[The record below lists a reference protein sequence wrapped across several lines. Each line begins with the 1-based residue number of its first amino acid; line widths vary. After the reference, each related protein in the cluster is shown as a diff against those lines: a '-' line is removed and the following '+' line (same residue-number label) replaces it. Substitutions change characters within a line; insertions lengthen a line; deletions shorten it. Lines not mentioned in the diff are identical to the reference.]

1 VPREAAVAPLPRGL
15 AWVIVGVVEE
25 FGGHVHVAHRPL
37 RVGVAARNPWP
48 IRRIT
53 EAHSTSEA
61 EAALSETYSALT
73 VREPN
78 TDRRL
83 RMRLESVALPQL
95 VISDLE
101 LSTASLYAGNHHP
114 WFALC
119 LPSQG
124 EVRVTSHG
132 SAGVIAGC
140 YGAIMPPDD
149 FVTASFRS
157 DYGRVKIV
165 MVERSGLEDELAAM
179 LGRGL
184 DRPLRFD
191 LQIDLATSGAAVRRS
206 LSILRSELADPEGP
220 LAAPQIAARLSR
232 VLMASLLVSCRHN
245 YSEELA
251 ESADDSRR
259 PRAIRVAL
267 AAIEDDPIGL
277 HTVSQIAKVS
287 GLSVRALEE
296 GFQRH
301 VGVSPMRH
309 LRRTRLARAHA
320 GLLAADVEKTTAT
333 AVAHAW
339 GFLNYGRFAAEY
351 RKRYGRSP
359 SETLK
364 YGELGEIVGGA
375 SSTRP

>member
-1 VPREAAVAPLPRGL
+1 VL
-15 AWVIVGVVEE
+15 
-25 FGGHVHVAHRPL
+25 VAHRSR
-37 RVGVAARNPWP
+37 RVGAAAGDPWL

-53 EAHSTSEA
+53 RADSTSEA
-61 EAALSETYSALT
+61 EVALSETYSALT
-73 VREPN
+73 VRGPS
-78 TDRRL
+78 TDRRF

-101 LSTASLYAGNHHP
+101 LATAFVYGGHHP

-119 LPSQG
+119 LPGQG
-124 EVRVTSHG
+124 EVRVKSNNG
-132 SAGVIAGC
+132 AGVIAGG
-140 YGAIMPPDD
+140 YGAIVPPDD
-149 FVTASFRS
+149 LVTADYRS
-157 DYGRVKIV
+157 EYGRVKIV
-165 MVERSGLEDELAAM
+165 MIEKSGLEDELAVM

-191 LQIDLATSGAAVRRS
+191 LQIDLATSGAALRRS
-206 LSILRSELADPEGP
+206 LSILTSELEEPEGP
-220 LAAPQIAARLSR
+220 LVTPQIAARLGR
-232 VLMASLLVSCRHN
+232 VLMASVLVSCRHN

-251 ESADDSRR
+251 APAGSRH
-259 PRAIRVAL
+259 PRAIREAL
-267 AAIEDDPIGL
+267 AAIEDDPTGL
-277 HTVSQIAKVS
+277 GSVSQIAKVS

-320 GLLAADVEKTTAT
+320 ALLAADAEQTTAT

-359 SETLK
+359 SETLTA
-364 YGELGEIVGGA
+364 GELGEVIGGA

>member
-1 VPREAAVAPLPRGL
+1 VR
-15 AWVIVGVVEE
+15 
-25 FGGHVHVAHRPL
+25 VAHRSQ
-37 RVGVAARNPWP
+37 RVGAAAPHPWL

-53 EAHSTSEA
+53 RAHSTSEA
-61 EAALSETYSALT
+61 EVALSETYSALT
-73 VREPN
+73 LRGPS

-83 RMRLESVALPQL
+83 RMRLESVALPRL

-101 LSTASLYAGNHHP
+101 LATAFVYGGHHP
-114 WFALC
+114 WFGLC

-124 EVRVTSHG
+124 EVRVTSNN
-132 SAGVIAGC
+132 SAAVIAGC
-140 YGAIMPPDD
+140 YGAILPPDD
-149 FVTASFRS
+149 LVTASWRS

-165 MVERSGLEDELAAM
+165 MIEKSALEDELAVM

-191 LQIDLATSGAAVRRS
+191 LQIDLATSGAALRRS
-206 LSILRSELADPEGP
+206 LSILTSELEEPEGP
-220 LAAPQIAARLSR
+220 LATPHIAARLGR
-232 VLMASLLVSCRHN
+232 VLMAGLLVSCRHN

-251 ESADDSRR
+251 APADSRR
-259 PRAIRVAL
+259 PRAIREAM
-267 AAIEDDPIGL
+267 AAIEDDPTGL
-277 HTVSQIAKVS
+277 RTVSQIAKVS

-320 GLLAADVEKTTAT
+320 ALLAADADQTTAT

-351 RKRYGRSP
+351 RQLYGRSP

-364 YGELGEIVGGA
+364 SGKLGEVVSGP
-375 SSTRP
+375 SSTRL

>member
-1 VPREAAVAPLPRGL
+1 VR
-15 AWVIVGVVEE
+15 
-25 FGGHVHVAHRPL
+25 VAHRSQ
-37 RVGVAARNPWP
+37 RASAAAHDPWLT
-48 IRRIT
+48 RRIT
-53 EAHSTSEA
+53 RAHSTSEA
-61 EAALSETYSALT
+61 EAALSQTYSALT
-73 VREPN
+73 VRGPS
-78 TDRRL
+78 TDQRV
-83 RMRLESVALPQL
+83 RMRLESVVLPQL

-101 LSTASLYAGNHHP
+101 LTTAFLYGGHHP

-119 LPSQG
+119 LPGQG
-124 EVRVTSHG
+124 EVRVTANS
-132 SAGVIAGC
+132 SAGVIAGG

-149 FVTASFRS
+149 LVTADYRS
-157 DYGRVKIV
+157 EYGRVKLV
-165 MVERSGLEDELAAM
+165 MIEKSGLENELAVM

-191 LQIDLATSGAAVRRS
+191 LQIDLATSGAAVTRS
-206 LSILRSELADPEGP
+206 LSILTSELEQPEGP
-220 LAAPQIAARLSR
+220 LATPQIAARLGR

-251 ESADDSRR
+251 APAGSRH
-259 PRAIRVAL
+259 PLAIRRAL
-267 AAIEDDPIGL
+267 AAIEDDPTGL
-277 HTVSQIAKVS
+277 QTVSQIAKVA

-309 LRRTRLARAHA
+309 LRRTRLAQAHA
-320 GLLAADVEKTTAT
+320 ALLAADAERTSAT

-351 RKRYGRSP
+351 RKLYGRSP

-364 YGELGEIVGGA
+364 SGELGEVVSGPSSTRTSAILGRPAGRA
-375 SSTRP
+375 SSTSVQILSSPQ

>member
-1 VPREAAVAPLPRGL
+1 VL
-15 AWVIVGVVEE
+15 
-25 FGGHVHVAHRPL
+25 VAHRSR
-37 RVGVAARNPWP
+37 RVGAAAGDPWL

-53 EAHSTSEA
+53 RADSTSEA
-61 EAALSETYSALT
+61 EVALSETYSALT
-73 VREPN
+73 VRGPS
-78 TDRRL
+78 TDRRF

-101 LSTASLYAGNHHP
+101 LATAFVYGGHHP

-119 LPSQG
+119 LPGQG
-124 EVRVTSHG
+124 EVRVKSNNG
-132 SAGVIAGC
+132 AGVIAGG
-140 YGAIMPPDD
+140 YGAIVPPDD
-149 FVTASFRS
+149 LVTADYRS
-157 DYGRVKIV
+157 EYGRVKIV
-165 MVERSGLEDELAAM
+165 MIEKSGLEDELAVM

-191 LQIDLATSGAAVRRS
+191 LQIDLATSGAALRRS
-206 LSILRSELADPEGP
+206 LSILTSELEEPEGP
-220 LAAPQIAARLSR
+220 LATPQMATRLGR
-232 VLMASLLVSCRHN
+232 VLMASVLVSCRHN

-251 ESADDSRR
+251 APAGSRH
-259 PRAIRVAL
+259 PRAIREAL
-267 AAIEDDPIGL
+267 AAIEDDPTGL
-277 HTVSQIAKVS
+277 GSVSQIAKVS

-320 GLLAADVEKTTAT
+320 ALLAADAEQTTAT

-359 SETLK
+359 SETLTA
-364 YGELGEIVGGA
+364 GELGEVIGGA

>member
-1 VPREAAVAPLPRGL
+1 VR
-15 AWVIVGVVEE
+15 
-25 FGGHVHVAHRPL
+25 VAHRSL
-37 RVGVAARNPWP
+37 RVGAAARDPWL

-53 EAHSTSEA
+53 RAQSTSEA
-61 EAALSETYSALT
+61 EVALSETYSALT
-73 VREPN
+73 VRGPG

-83 RMRLESVALPQL
+83 RMRLESVALPRL
-95 VISDLE
+95 VITDLE
-101 LSTASLYAGNHHP
+101 LATAFVYAGHHP

-124 EVRVTSHG
+124 EVRVTSNS

-140 YGAIMPPDD
+140 YGAILPPDD
-149 FVTASFRS
+149 LVTASFRS
-157 DYGRVKIV
+157 EYGRVKIV
-165 MVERSGLEDELAAM
+165 MIEKSGLEDELAVM
-179 LGRGL
+179 LGREL

-191 LQIDLATSGAAVRRS
+191 LQIDLATSGAALRRS
-206 LSILRSELADPEGP
+206 LSILTAELEEPEGP
-220 LAAPQIAARLSR
+220 LATPQIAARLGR
-232 VLMASLLVSCRHN
+232 VLMASLLVSCQHN
-245 YSEELA
+245 YREELA
-251 ESADDSRR
+251 APADSRR
-259 PRAIRVAL
+259 PRAIREAL
-267 AAIEDDPIGL
+267 AAIEGDPTGL
-277 HTVSQIAKVS
+277 RTVSQIAKVS

-320 GLLAADVEKTTAT
+320 ALLAADAEQTTAT

-351 RKRYGRSP
+351 RKLYGRSP
-359 SETLK
+359 SEALK
-364 YGELGEIVGGA
+364 SGELGEVVNGP

>member
-1 VPREAAVAPLPRGL
+1 MR
-15 AWVIVGVVEE
+15 
-25 FGGHVHVAHRPL
+25 VAHRSQ
-37 RVGVAARNPWP
+37 RVGAAAGNPWL

-53 EAHSTSEA
+53 RADSTSEA
-61 EAALSETYSALT
+61 QVALSETYSALT
-73 VREPN
+73 LRGPG
-78 TDRRL
+78 TDRRV
-83 RMRLESVALPQL
+83 RMRLESVALPQV
-95 VISDLE
+95 VISDLG
-101 LSTASLYAGNHHP
+101 LTTSFVYAGRGHHP

-124 EVRVTSHG
+124 EVRVTSN
-132 SAGVIAGC
+132 SSKGVIAGG
-140 YGAIMPPDD
+140 YGAILPPDD
-149 FVTASFRS
+149 LVAASFGS

-165 MVERSGLEDELAAM
+165 MIDKSGLEDELAVM

-191 LQIDLATSGAAVRRS
+191 LQIDLATSAAAVKRS
-206 LSILRSELADPEGP
+206 LSILTSELAEPDGL
-220 LAAPQIAARLSR
+220 LATPQIAARLGR
-232 VLMASLLVSCRHN
+232 VLMVSLLVSCRHN

-251 ESADDSRR
+251 APADIRR
-259 PRAIRVAL
+259 PAAIREAL
-267 AAIEDDPIGL
+267 AAIEEDPAGVR
-277 HTVSQIAKVS
+277 TVSQIAKVS

-320 GLLAADVEKTTAT
+320 ALLAADADQTTAT

-351 RKRYGRSP
+351 RKLYGRSP

-364 YGELGEIVGGA
+364 SGELGQFVDAA
-375 SSTRP
+375 SYPRP

>member
-1 VPREAAVAPLPRGL
+1 VR
-15 AWVIVGVVEE
+15 
-25 FGGHVHVAHRPL
+25 VAHRSQ
-37 RVGVAARNPWP
+37 RVGAAAGDPWL
-48 IRRIT
+48 IRRVT
-53 EAHSTSEA
+53 RADSTSEA
-61 EAALSETYSALT
+61 EVALSETYSALT
-73 VREPN
+73 VRGPS
-78 TDRRL
+78 TDRRF

-101 LSTASLYAGNHHP
+101 LATAFVYGGHHP

-119 LPSQG
+119 LPGQG
-124 EVRVTSHG
+124 EVRVKSNNG
-132 SAGVIAGC
+132 AGVIAGG
-140 YGAIMPPDD
+140 YGAIVPPDD
-149 FVTASFRS
+149 LVTADYRS
-157 DYGRVKIV
+157 EYGRVKIV
-165 MVERSGLEDELAAM
+165 MIEKSGLEDELAVM

-191 LQIDLATSGAAVRRS
+191 LQIDLATSGAALRRS
-206 LSILRSELADPEGP
+206 LSILTSELEEPEGP
-220 LAAPQIAARLSR
+220 LATPQIAARLGR
-232 VLMASLLVSCRHN
+232 VLMASVLVSCRHN

-251 ESADDSRR
+251 APAGSRH
-259 PRAIRVAL
+259 PRAIREAL
-267 AAIEDDPIGL
+267 AAIEDDPTGL
-277 HTVSQIAKVS
+277 GSVSQIAKVS
-287 GLSVRALEE
+287 GLSVRALED

-320 GLLAADVEKTTAT
+320 ALLAADAEQTTAT

-359 SETLK
+359 SETLTA
-364 YGELGEIVGGA
+364 GELGEVISGA

>member
-1 VPREAAVAPLPRGL
+1 MR
-15 AWVIVGVVEE
+15 
-25 FGGHVHVAHRPL
+25 VAHRSR
-37 RVGVAARNPWP
+37 RVGAAAGDPWL

-53 EAHSTSEA
+53 RADSTSEA
-61 EAALSETYSALT
+61 EVALSETYSALT
-73 VREPN
+73 VRGPS
-78 TDRRL
+78 TDRRF

-101 LSTASLYAGNHHP
+101 LATAFVYGGHHP

-119 LPSQG
+119 LPGQG
-124 EVRVTSHG
+124 EVRVKSNNG
-132 SAGVIAGC
+132 AGVIAGG
-140 YGAIMPPDD
+140 YGAIVPPDD
-149 FVTASFRS
+149 LVTADYRS
-157 DYGRVKIV
+157 EYGRVKIV
-165 MVERSGLEDELAAM
+165 MIEKSGLEDELAVM
-179 LGRGL
+179 LGRAL

-191 LQIDLATSGAAVRRS
+191 LQIDLATSGAAVTRS
-206 LSILRSELADPEGP
+206 LSILTSELEQPEGP
-220 LAAPQIAARLSR
+220 LATPQIAARLGR
-232 VLMASLLVSCRHN
+232 VLMASVLVSCRHN

-251 ESADDSRR
+251 APAGSRH
-259 PRAIRVAL
+259 PRAIREAL
-267 AAIEDDPIGL
+267 AAIEDDPTGL
-277 HTVSQIAKVS
+277 GSVSQIAKVS

-320 GLLAADVEKTTAT
+320 ALLAADAEQTTAT

-359 SETLK
+359 SETLTA
-364 YGELGEIVGGA
+364 GELGEVIGGA

>member
-1 VPREAAVAPLPRGL
+1 VR
-15 AWVIVGVVEE
+15 
-25 FGGHVHVAHRPL
+25 VAHRSQP
-37 RVGVAARNPWP
+37 VGVDARDPWL

-53 EAHSTSEA
+53 RAHSTAEA

-101 LSTASLYAGNHHP
+101 LSTASLYAGHHHP

-119 LPSQG
+119 LPSKG
-124 EVRVTSHG
+124 EVRVTSNR

-149 FVTASFRS
+149 LVTADYRS
-157 DYGRVKIV
+157 EYGRVKLV
-165 MVERSGLEDELAAM
+165 MIEKSGLEDELAVM

-191 LQIDLATSGAAVRRS
+191 LQIDLAATGAALRRS
-206 LSILRSELADPEGP
+206 LSILTSELEEPGGP
-220 LAAPQIAARLSR
+220 LATPQIAARLGR

-251 ESADDSRR
+251 APAGSRH
-259 PRAIRVAL
+259 PRAIREAL
-267 AAIEDDPIGL
+267 AAIEDNPTGL
-277 HTVSQIAKVS
+277 LTVSQIANVS

-320 GLLAADVEKTTAT
+320 ALLAADAEQTTAT

-351 RKRYGRSP
+351 RKLYGRSP

-364 YGELGEIVGGA
+364 SGDVGGA
-375 SSTRP
+375 SSTRL